1 MKIKLQI
8 LTLIYALIYVFFIG
22 RSILTSGFSFNPE
35 AVGMYILFVLFLI
48 AFFLSWTAELIAG
61 IILLIWNAGIWAM
74 ELFFVEHEQFF
85 LIMSGLPIILLG
97 TFFVLKGIE
106 KSKGRIL
113 SVYEKWKTTLS
124 TITITFTILYS
135 LVIIE
140 DVSNNLQF
148 SYSKAPG
155 IFLILLA
162 AVYLVGFIFSWKH
175 ELYAGIAFILWY
187 IGVFILFKSDLVISN
202 YGPWNFAGFV
212 VFLNGYFFIR
222 YGYQKI
228 KRIKNR

>member
-8 LTLIYALIYVFFIG
+8 LTSVYALIYVFFIG
-22 RSILTSGFSFNPE
+22 RSILISGFSFNNE
-35 AVGMYILFVLFLI
+35 AVGTYLLLVLFLI
-48 AFFLSWTAELIAG
+48 AFFLSWSVELLAG
-61 IILLIWNAGIWAM
+61 VMLLTWYAGIWIL

-85 LIMSGLPIILLG
+85 LIISGLPIIAIG
-97 TFFVLKGIE
+97 TLFVLAGVE
-106 KSKGRIL
+106 KSKGNIL
-113 SVYEKWKTTLS
+113 SVKEKWKTMLS

-135 LVIIE
+135 MVIIE

-148 SYSKAPG
+148 SYSRAPG

-162 AVYLVGFIFSWKH
+162 AVYIVGFILSWKH

-187 IGVFILFKSDLVISN
+187 IGVFVLFKSDLVISN

-212 VFLNGYFFIR
+212 VFLNGYLFIR
-222 YGYQKI
+222 FGYQKLKQ
-228 KRIKNR
+228 KRIR